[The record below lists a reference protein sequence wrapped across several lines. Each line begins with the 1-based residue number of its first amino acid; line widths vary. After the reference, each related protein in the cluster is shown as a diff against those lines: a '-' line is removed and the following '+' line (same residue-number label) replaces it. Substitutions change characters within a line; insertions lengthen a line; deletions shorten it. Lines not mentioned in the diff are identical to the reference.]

1 MWRLFFTVVVM
12 GIAASPFAVADSR
25 PNFLFLIADDW
36 SYPHAGVLGD
46 ATVKTPTFDRVADA
60 GVLFEHAF
68 VCAPSCS
75 PSRSAILSGQHH
87 WRLDGAANLGG
98 SLQADVPLI
107 TDLLLET
114 GYLIG
119 KFGKGVWP
127 SQHVYRATKPL
138 PDGHERFPK
147 FLDRRATGQPFFFWF
162 GGEDPHRPYDE
173 EIGEREGIDPAGIQL
188 PPGLPDHPIVRKDVS
203 NYYGE
208 VQRFDRE
215 CKKMLRQL
223 EIRGELNNTVVIMTS
238 DNGMP
243 FPRCKATL
251 YDMGTRVPLAISWP
265 DVFPRNRRVADFV
278 GLHDLAPTILD
289 LAGVG
294 VPGAMSAKSIVD
306 ILRSRASDQIDPKRD
321 HVLTGMERHVE
332 CNPQRALRTSRYLLI
347 KNFYQG
353 EWPVAPNSDYNY
365 NIDPSPTKTYMLANR
380 DLPEVKGLFQQAFE
394 ARPMIE
400 FYDLSNDPQQLNNVA
415 DVSAYASVRSEME
428 TRLVTELA
436 RTDDP
441 RRNLPGEIFERFRKR
456 ESRGQ

>member
-1 MWRLFFTVVVM
+1 MFRLLFTVV
-12 GIAASPFAVADSR
+12 ALSAVATSCVHAEDR
-25 PNFLFLIADDW
+25 PNFLILIADDW

-46 ATVKTPTFDRVADA
+46 TSVKTPTFDRIAGE

-107 TDLLLET
+107 TDLLLGN

-127 SQHVYRATKPL
+127 SQHVYRKTKPL
-138 PDGHERFPK
+138 PDGHERFAK
-147 FLDRRATGQPFFFWF
+147 FLDRRAAGQPFLFWF
-162 GGEDPHRPYDE
+162 GGVDPHRPYDE
-173 EIGEREGIDPAGIQL
+173 DIGEREGIDPNGIQL

-215 CKKMLRQL
+215 CKQLLQQL
-223 EIRGELNNTVVIMTS
+223 ETRGELKNTVVVMTS

-265 DVFPRNRRVADFV
+265 ESFPRNRRVTDFV
-278 GLHDLAPTILD
+278 GLQDLAPTLLD
-289 LAGVG
+289 LAGVRP
-294 VPGAMSAKSIVD
+294 PGSMNARSVVD
-306 ILRSRASDQIDPKRD
+306 ILRSQASGQIDPERD

-353 EWPVAPNSDYNY
+353 EWPVAPNSDYNH
-365 NIDPSPTKTYMLANR
+365 NIDPSPTKAYMLANR
-380 DLPEVKGLFQQAFE
+380 DLPEMKPLFEQAFE
-394 ARPMIE
+394 ARPRIE
-400 FYDLSNDPQQLNNVA
+400 LYDLKKDPQQLINVA
-415 DVSAYASVRSEME
+415 GDEAYAAARDEME
-428 TRLVTELA
+428 NRLVAELA
-436 RTDDP
+436 RTEDP
-441 RRNLPGEIFERFRKR
+441 RKNLSGEIFERFRKR
-456 ESRGQ
+456 ESRRQ